1 GVLIKLVNIEPVT
14 DIPVTG
20 FFQFSSLTQCEFWD
34 LPLFSNADIAAI
46 AHPSALI
53 WRLACCSQPS
63 KYEGQILFI
72 PFVDCHWRSQVKIK
86 SIDLR
91 AIAGQNKINRLKRAI
106 AGQNKI
112 NRL

>member
-1 GVLIKLVNIEPVT
+1 M
-14 DIPVTG
+14 
-20 FFQFSSLTQCEFWD
+20 TQCEFWD
-34 LPLFSNADIAAI
+34 LPLFSNADITAI

-72 PFVDCHWRSQVKIK
+72 PFFDCHWRSQVKIK

-91 AIAGQNKINRLKRAI
+91 ERSQVKIKSIDLRERSLF
-106 AGQNKI
+106 
-112 NRL
+112 